1 MNKLPKDKRDK
12 IIMVA
17 AGTVVAVVALWFVL
31 IKPLRAQAAAI
42 TQQAVESRATVA
54 KGQRTLVESNKVAT
68 ALSFRSGQIKEAEG
82 AMASGDLYSWMIQ
95 TMNQF
100 KLDQNVDIP
109 QISREIPCEV
119 GVFPQFPYKA
129 ATFVVNGSAY
139 FHDFGKFLAAF
150 ENHFPYM
157 RVQNLE
163 LEPGGN
169 AKAEKTEDNERLRF
183 KMEFVTLIKPV
194 AP

>member
-1 MNKLPKDKRDK
+1 MNRLPKDKRDK

-17 AGTVVAVVALWFVL
+17 AGTLVVVVALWFVL
-31 IKPLRAQAAAI
+31 IKPLRAQSAEVDKL
-42 TQQAVESRATVA
+42 AVESRATVE
-54 KGQRTLVESNKVAT
+54 KGQRTIVESNKVAA
-68 ALSFRSGQIKEAEG
+68 ALSFRSGQLNEAEG
-82 AMASGDLYSWMIQ
+82 TMASGDLYAWMIQ
-95 TMNQF
+95 TLNQF
-100 KLDQNVDIP
+100 KLDHNVDIP
-109 QISREIPCEV
+109 QISREIPSEV
-119 GVFPQFPYKA
+119 GVFPHFPYKA

-169 AKAEKTEDNERLRF
+169 AKAEKVEDNERLRF
-183 KMEFVTLIKPV
+183 KMELVTLIKPV